1 MEVVGQGRK
10 GQDGTYYVILV
21 FCQEATAGYF
31 LRKERIKST
40 KTVEKGFVVINQSG
54 KRRQQNRSGTNIDGA
69 AIGDHANET
78 GGGSCAL
85 EVLNS
90 HLQRER

>member
-1 MEVVGQGRK
+1 MEGVGHSRK
-10 GQDGTYYVILV
+10 GQDSTYDVILV

-31 LRKERIKST
+31 LRKERIKAT
-40 KTVEKGFVVINQSG
+40 KTVEKVFVKTNQSG
-54 KRRQQNRSGTNIDGA
+54 KRRQQNRSGTNIDGT

-78 GGGSCAL
+78 GGGSGAL

-90 HLQRER
+90 HLQQVR